1 MSVLTF
7 RTKLKIFIISFLFFL
22 LLIISAIVVEFNLFD
37 LIFGINR
44 IFDFLYA
51 LMRPN
56 YSYFPVIFQKLME
69 TIKISIIGTTIA
81 VIFAFPFSFLATH
94 IVMKNKIIYYFS
106 RIFMNFIR
114 TIPDIVLASIFVAIF
129 GIGVLP
135 GILAI
140 SLFSFGIITKLLSE
154 DIDAIDR
161 NQLEGVIS
169 TGSNTIQMIYF
180 GIIPQILPNFI
191 SYSLYTFE
199 VNVRVS
205 VVLGLVGAGGI
216 GQILIENIRLMNYNN
231 VSMIV
236 FITFLAVLVIDYVS
250 EKIREKIL

>member
-1 MSVLTF
+1 MSVLTLK
-7 RTKLKIFIISFLFFL
+7 TKLKIFIFSFLFFL
-22 LLIISAIVVEFNLFD
+22 FLIISAFVVEFNLFD
-37 LIFGINR
+37 LIFGISR
-44 IFDFLYA
+44 IFNFLYA
-51 LMRPN
+51 LMKPN
-56 YSYFPVIFQKLME
+56 FSYLTIIFQKLTE

-81 VIFAFPFSFLATH
+81 IVLAFPFSFTATN

-114 TIPDIVLASIFVAIF
+114 TIPDIVLASIFVAVF
-129 GIGVLP
+129 GIGALP

-154 DIDAIDR
+154 DIDAIDKG
-161 NQLEGVIS
+161 QLEGVIS
-169 TGSNTIQMIYF
+169 TGSNTIQAIYF

-216 GQILIENIRLMNYNN
+216 GQILIENIKLMNYEN

-236 FITFLAVLVIDYVS
+236 FITFLTVLVIDYIS
-250 EKIREKIL
+250 ERIRKKIL